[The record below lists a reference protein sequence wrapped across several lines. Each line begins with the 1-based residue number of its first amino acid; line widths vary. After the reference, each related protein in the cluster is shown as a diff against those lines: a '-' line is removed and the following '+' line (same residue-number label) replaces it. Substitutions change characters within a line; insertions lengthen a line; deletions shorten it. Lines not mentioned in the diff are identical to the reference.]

1 MCNDWDSETSVI
13 LSTSLNWL
21 ASIFSS
27 ASTETPKGQS
37 GRKLFI
43 FSDNKSLATKTVL
56 RLQVSTWHET
66 PQNKVFKRN
75 CTSDFYISGRKE
87 KFVCKDSI
95 LTRKEQS
102 VDFYKRF
109 RSTALITVKEQ
120 TSLWILNKINY
131 LFLWRTVINSSVNTY

>member
-1 MCNDWDSETSVI
+1 MCNDWDSQTSVI
-13 LSTSLNWL
+13 FFTSLNWL

-37 GRKLFI
+37 GRKWFI
-43 FSDNKSLATKTVL
+43 FSDNESLTTKIVL

-75 CTSDFYISGRKE
+75 CTSYFYVAGRKK

-95 LTRKEQS
+95 LTRKQQS
-102 VDFYKRF
+102 VDFYKWF

-120 TSLWILNKINY
+120 MILWILNKIN
-131 LFLWRTVINSSVNTY
+131 